1 MRFLLCAWV
10 PNRTFSATLA
20 FPGRYLLAAPHEL
33 FPTTVTF
40 FCCCLFPAMA
50 AVECCQ
56 FIKLMQSFKSK
67 EYVKESF
74 AWRHYYWSVFYF
86 ILYFFWPFS
95 LPLLRFSA
103 TYPLSHLIWLLQID
117 SNGGKMVPEATRLRS
132 LPDPFHKEKENVR
145 SATLHCSN
153 VIQKLHCSE
162 EFTTHF
168 VLLCLLLRM
177 QVKIFQ
183 GKLFTDLSYSPLR
196 TWTTQRLCLFYL
208 QGLWGWCFFEN
219 P

>member
-1 MRFLLCAWV
+1 
-10 PNRTFSATLA
+10 
-20 FPGRYLLAAPHEL
+20 
-33 FPTTVTF
+33 
-40 FCCCLFPAMA
+40 
-50 AVECCQ
+50 
-56 FIKLMQSFKSK
+56 
-67 EYVKESF
+67 
-74 AWRHYYWSVFYF
+74 
-86 ILYFFWPFS
+86 
-95 LPLLRFSA
+95 
-103 TYPLSHLIWLLQID
+103 LIWLLQID

-196 TWTTQRLCLFYL
+196 T
-208 QGLWGWCFFEN
+208 
-219 P
+219 